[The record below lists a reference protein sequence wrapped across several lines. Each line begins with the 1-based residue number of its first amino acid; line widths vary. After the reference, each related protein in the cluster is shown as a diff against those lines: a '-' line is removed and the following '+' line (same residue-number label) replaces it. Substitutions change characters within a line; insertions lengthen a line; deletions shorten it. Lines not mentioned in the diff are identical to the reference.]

1 MPDGSTP
8 NELPATASDARSAIA
23 RTLAS
28 TLHVRDVLANVAAAT
43 RPLIPFER
51 MGIALLED
59 ADTVRSFLMIG
70 DGADQLSEQVRS
82 RAQCS
87 DKLWPRLGSPPI
99 CIRDSAQELD
109 TA

>member
-1 MPDGSTP
+1 MTGSTP
-8 NELPATASDARSAIA
+8 NDVPAAASDARSAVA

-28 TLHVRDVLANVAAAT
+28 TLHVRDVLANVAAAA

-70 DGADQLSEQVRS
+70 DGADELSEHVRS

-99 CIRDSAQELD
+99 CIRDNVE
-109 TA
+109 